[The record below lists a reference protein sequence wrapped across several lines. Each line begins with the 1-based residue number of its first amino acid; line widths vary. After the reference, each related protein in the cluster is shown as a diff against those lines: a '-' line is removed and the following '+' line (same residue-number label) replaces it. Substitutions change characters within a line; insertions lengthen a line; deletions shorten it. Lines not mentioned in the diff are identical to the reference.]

1 MAQDSVFS
9 SAEPDWLEGLAQRRV
24 LARGELVFRVRAPAR
39 HVFYLLHGRVVL
51 HRFGPAGEEVVIH
64 TAAPGEFFA
73 EASMHSERYHCSA
86 SAAVAS
92 EVAVVPSNALREA
105 LASDAAFAARWAAIL
120 SRQLRRA
127 RARVERLSLRGAT
140 DRVRHLLIT
149 EGAGSRPTLR
159 LQGTTRELAGE
170 LGLTHE
176 ALYRTLAAM
185 ARSGEIAREGATLV
199 LLR

>member
-1 MAQDSVFS
+1 MVQGGVDS
-9 SAEPDWLEGLAQRRV
+9 SAVPDWLDGLAQRRV
-24 LARGELVFRVRAPAR
+24 LARGELVFRMRAPAR

-51 HRFGPAGEEVVIH
+51 HRWGPAGEEVVIH

-73 EASMHSERYHCSA
+73 EAAMHGERYHCSA

-92 EVAVVPSNALREA
+92 EVAAVPSDALREA
-105 LASDAAFAARWAAIL
+105 LAVDAAFAALWTAIL

-127 RARVERLSLRGAT
+127 RARVERLSLKGAA
-140 DRVRHLLIT
+140 DRVRHLLVT
-149 EGAGSRPTLR
+149 EGVGSRPTLT
-159 LQGTTRELAGE
+159 LQGTMRELAGE

-185 ARSGEIAREGATLV
+185 ARAGELAREGSTLV